1 MNTTTATPATIG
13 SYTLDGLVEIAD
25 SPKETA
31 ALHRTMLRQRT
42 GLRFSVT
49 TGRGTAANHLY
60 ISAGNVDDISEHR
73 DAYRA
78 VTGRAIGHPL
88 DILLDR
94 SDRVRTLCLVAGA
107 DPAAAWLDEVAP
119 RRDYGY

>member
-1 MNTTTATPATIG
+1 MDTATIPATIG
-13 SYTLDGLVEIAD
+13 PYNVEGLASIAG

-31 ALHRTMLRQRT
+31 ALLRTMLRQRT

-60 ISAGNVDDISEHR
+60 IAAGNVDDISEHR

-107 DPAAAWLDEVAP
+107 DPVAEWLDLVAP
-119 RRDYGY
+119 RRSWRD

>member
-1 MNTTTATPATIG
+1 MNTTTVPATVG
-13 SYTLDGLVEIAD
+13 SYKVDGIIEIAD

-31 ALHRTMLRQRT
+31 ALLRTMLRLRT
-42 GLRFSVT
+42 GLRFSVK

-73 DAYRA
+73 DALRA

-94 SDRVRTLCLVAGA
+94 SDRIRTLCLVAGA
-107 DPAAAWLDEVAP
+107 EIDAAWLDEIAP
-119 RRDYGY
+119 RRSWMD

>member
-1 MNTTTATPATIG
+1 MNTATIPATVG
-13 SYTLDGLVEIAD
+13 SYNLDGLAEIAE

-31 ALHRTMLRQRT
+31 ALLRTMLRQRT
-42 GLRFSVT
+42 GLRYSVT
-49 TGRGTAANHLY
+49 VGRGTASNHLY

-94 SDRVRTLCLVAGA
+94 SDRIRTLAIVAGA
-107 DPAAAWLDEVAP
+107 NPAAEWLDVVAP
-119 RRDYGY
+119 PRDYGY

>member
-1 MNTTTATPATIG
+1 MNTATIPTTVG
-13 SYTLDGLVEIAD
+13 AYKLDGLAEIAE
-25 SPKETA
+25 STKETA
-31 ALHRTMLRQRT
+31 ALLRTMLYDRT

-49 TGRGTAANHLY
+49 KGRGTASNHLY

-94 SDRVRTLCLVAGA
+94 SDRMRTLCIIADA
-107 DPAAAWLDEVAP
+107 DPAAEWLDLVAP

>member
-1 MNTTTATPATIG
+1 MNTTTTPATIG

-31 ALHRTMLRQRT
+31 ALLRTMLRQRT

-60 ISAGNVDDISEHR
+60 IGAAALASDEQ
-73 DAYRA
+73 RA
-78 VTGRAIGHPL
+78 AFELIFNRRPMGHPMS
-88 DILLDR
+88 ILLDR
-94 SDRVRTLCLVAGA
+94 SDRVRTLAIVAGA
-107 DPAAAWLDEVAP
+107 DSDAEWLDLVAP
-119 RRDYGY
+119 RRSWMD